1 MQPSPSS
8 PDLMSNTLSG
18 NIPLGLAGDERKA
31 IAGLKGSSL
40 AWLLSRNI
48 EAGEGPFF
56 IIAPSSTEAE
66 KLFGDL
72 KFFLGE
78 KSRVCYFPQWEVLP
92 YENLSPHRA
101 IVSERLK
108 TLYALAVDDVH
119 ALITTVPSAMQR
131 VMPKSVI
138 TGMVDYLVTGEEIP
152 FDGFL
157 ESLAERGY
165 VRTLH
170 VEEMG
175 EFSVRGGIVDIF
187 GPAMDFPVRIEFFG
201 DEVESM
207 REFEL
212 ESQKSTGVELEE
224 LTLLPAGE
232 IFLNPQKGKA
242 ITRII
247 KVRGVDGG
255 ASRDHL
261 NEIRNSFNEGIPFQG
276 IEFFLPDFY
285 PEWATLFDYL
295 PPKTI
300 TVRLD
305 NEELLYRAGEF
316 EKSFIE
322 GYEKGWANGWPFPEP
337 ERFYLHGESLMT
349 SLDKWPSL
357 LVGGVNVGEKE
368 AVRIDVENNRD
379 IRTFISGA
387 KKEKSP
393 LELLV
398 EKISE
403 WRNDGISLFFSA
415 HTRGQ
420 GERLGELLKF
430 HGLNISIKES
440 PPDFKETGDGIPLYI
455 GELSTGFKDLEG
467 RFVLITE
474 EDVFGERH
482 KRRGRLKKAGDL
494 RIASFG
500 QLKSGDCIVHV
511 DHGIGIYKGLGKL
524 EAGGTIGDYLELEY
538 FGGDKVFLPVDRLN
552 LVQRYGGGENEV
564 PKLDKLGGTS
574 WEKVKKRVKKA
585 VTEMAAELLEIHAA
599 REVMKGH
606 AYAVD
611 SEEFSEFEA
620 SFEYEETPDQKNA
633 IDDVIND
640 MKSRRPMDRLVCGDV
655 GYGKTEVAVRAAF
668 VTAMEGRQVAL
679 LVPTTILAQQHYQTF
694 CDRFKGYPIVVER
707 LTRFCSGAR
716 QKEVVKKL
724 EEGKVDLII
733 GTHRLLQ
740 KDVKFRNL
748 GLVVVDEE
756 QRFGVTHKEKLK
768 KIRKTV
774 DVLTLTATPIPR
786 TLHMSMM
793 GIRDLSIISSPPE
806 GRLAIRTFVTN
817 YDEEV
822 IREAVMRELRRGGQV
837 FFVHNRVQDI
847 ENVAANMR
855 EIVPEAKIAIAH
867 GQMHEHELEKVMLE
881 FDKGEKNLIVCTTII
896 ESGLD
901 IPNANTIIM
910 HNAQS
915 MGLAQLYQL
924 RGRVGRSKHRAYA
937 YLLVPT
943 GLILTKEARKRLQAI
958 QEMKELSSG
967 FQLASYDL
975 EIRGAGNIVGAEQ
988 SGNIEA
994 VGFEL
999 FSSMLEKAVA
1009 EVKGELLR
1017 EEIEPEI
1024 RFPYP
1029 AFIGE
1034 DYVADTN
1041 QRLNLYK
1048 RFSSLCDEDEL
1059 NEMKPELLDRFGPI
1073 PRETLNFIELISL
1086 KMVLKKLMIKEAL
1099 ISEKAL
1105 SFAFHEK
1112 APVNVDKLLAL
1123 VNKSPAKYSI
1133 TPDLR
1138 LKVKPSSGDWLK
1150 ALNEGKKI
1158 LKGLG

>member
-1 MQPSPSS
+1 MLS
-8 PDLMSNTLSG
+8 TLSG
-18 NIPLGLAGDERKA
+18 DIPLWLANNKRKTLL
-31 IAGLKGSSL
+31 GLKGSSL
-40 AWLLSRNI
+40 PYLLSQNI
-48 EAGEGPFF
+48 KSGSGPFF
-56 IIAPSSTEAE
+56 IIAASSNEAE
-66 KLFGDL
+66 KIYGDL
-72 KFFLGE
+72 SFFLGE
-78 KSRVCYFPQWEVLP
+78 NAKVHMFPHWEVLP
-92 YENLSPHRA
+92 YENLSPHPA

-108 TLYALAVDDVH
+108 TLYSLATDEVH
-119 ALITTVPSAMQR
+119 AVITTVPSAMQR
-131 VMPKSVI
+131 VMPKTAI
-138 TGMVDYLVTGEEIP
+138 TDMIDYLIVGEETP
-152 FDGFL
+152 FDDFL
-157 ESLAERGY
+157 IGLVSRGY

-187 GPAMDFPVRIEFFG
+187 GPSMNFPVRIEFFG
-201 DEVESM
+201 DEVESI

-212 ESQKSTGVELEE
+212 ESQKSTGVALED

-232 IFLNPQKGKA
+232 VYLNPQKGKA
-242 ITRII
+242 LTRTI
-247 KVRGVDGG
+247 KIRGVEGG
-255 ASRDHL
+255 APREHL
-261 NEIRNSFNEGIPFQG
+261 DEILNSFREGISFQG

-285 PEWATLFDYL
+285 PETSTLFDYL
-295 PPKTI
+295 PEKMTFI
-300 TVRLD
+300 RLD
-305 NEELLYRAGEF
+305 NEEILYKAAEF
-316 EKSFIE
+316 EKNFAE
-322 GYEKGWANGWPFPEP
+322 GFEKSLANGWPFPEP
-337 ERFYLHGESLMT
+337 QTFYLTAELLKAR
-349 SLDKWPSL
+349 LDERPSL
-357 LVGGVNVGEKE
+357 LVGGVNIGESESVK
-368 AVRIDVENNRD
+368 IDIENNGD
-379 IRTFISGA
+379 IRTLISGA

-393 LELLV
+393 LELLA
-398 EKISE
+398 EKISQ
-403 WRNDGISLFFSA
+403 WRSDGISLFFSA

-420 GERLGELLKF
+420 GERLGDLLIS
-430 HGLNISIKES
+430 HGVNVSIKEG
-440 PPDFKETGDGIPLYI
+440 PPDFKETREGIPLYI
-455 GELSTGFKDLEG
+455 GDLSTGFKDLNG
-467 RFVLITE
+467 RFVLISE
-474 EDVFGERH
+474 EDIFGERH
-482 KRRGRLKKAGDL
+482 KRRGRLKKTGDL

-500 QLKSGDCIVHV
+500 QLKRDDYIVHV
-511 DHGIGIYKGLGKL
+511 DHGIGIYKGLNKL

-538 FGGDKVFLPVDRLN
+538 GGGDKVFLPVDRLN

-564 PKLDKLGGTS
+564 PRLDKLGGTT

-585 VTEMAAELLEIHAA
+585 VTQMAGELLEIHAA
-599 REVMKGH
+599 REVMEGH
-606 AYAVD
+606 SYAVD
-611 SEEFSEFEA
+611 SEEFREFEA

-633 IDDVIND
+633 IEDVIAD
-640 MKSRRPMDRLVCGDV
+640 MKSKRPMDRLVCGDV
-655 GYGKTEVAVRAAF
+655 GYGKTEVAVRATF
-668 VTAMEGRQVAL
+668 ITAMEGRQGAV

-707 LTRFCSGAR
+707 LTRFCSAAK
-716 QKEVVKKL
+716 QKEVLKRV
-724 EEGKVDLII
+724 EEGKVDIII

-740 KDVKFRNL
+740 KDVSFRNL
-748 GLVVVDEE
+748 GLVVIDEE
-756 QRFGVTHKEKLK
+756 QRFGVAHKEKLK
-768 KIRKTV
+768 KLRKTV

-806 GRLAIRTFVTN
+806 GRLAIRTFITN

-847 ENVAANMR
+847 ENIASSVR
-855 EIVPEAKIAIAH
+855 EIVPEARIAIAH
-867 GQMHEHELEKVMLE
+867 GQMNEHELEKVMLE
-881 FDKGEKNLIVCTTII
+881 FDEGQKNLLICTTII

-901 IPNANTIIM
+901 IPNANTIII

-924 RGRVGRSKHRAYA
+924 RGRVGRSKHRAYS

-943 GLILTKEARKRLQAI
+943 GKVLTKEARKRLQAI

-1009 EVKGELLR
+1009 ELKGELLI

-1024 RFPYP
+1024 RFPYA
-1029 AFIGE
+1029 AFISE
-1034 DYVADTN
+1034 DYVEDTN

-1048 RFSSLCDEDEL
+1048 RFSSLSSDDEL
-1059 NEMKPELLDRFGPI
+1059 DEMKPELLDRFGPI

-1086 KMVLKKLMIKEAL
+1086 KIVLKKLVIREAV
-1099 ISEKAL
+1099 ISEKVL

-1123 VNKSPAKYSI
+1123 VNKSPSRYTI
-1133 TPDLR
+1133 TPDMR
-1138 LKVKPSSGDWLK
+1138 LKVKPATGDWLK
-1150 ALNEGKKI
+1150 ALQEGKKV
-1158 LKGLG
+1158 LKGLVECGSF